1 MVVAWTGLSISTPQQ
16 SSLSG
21 VPRRL
26 FSPLPWDTASLHPL
40 DCHQDLCF
48 VDLIGLPPSNG
59 VLPQSPMQILRALLS
74 SKDSPNC
81 RSSIE
86 TILS

>member
-40 DCHQDLCF
+40 DCHQASRHLAENIYFLHQLQDKEMSLQHTSLLL
-48 VDLIGLPPSNG
+48 LI
-59 VLPQSPMQILRALLS
+59 LLL
-74 SKDSPNC
+74 
-81 RSSIE
+81 IE
-86 TILS
+86 